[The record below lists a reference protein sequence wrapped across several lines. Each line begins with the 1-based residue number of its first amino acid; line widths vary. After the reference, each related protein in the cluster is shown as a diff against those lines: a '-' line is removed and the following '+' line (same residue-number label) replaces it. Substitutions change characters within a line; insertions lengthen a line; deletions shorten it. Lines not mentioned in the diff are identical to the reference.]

1 MIRIEYHRETRAR
14 YWHTIPAIFL
24 FAGVGIFLYAIGVIY
39 IISMML
45 FGLSVILLVWALIFK
60 AMTA

>member
-1 MIRIEYHRETRAR
+1 MIRIKNHRETRAR
-14 YWHTIPAIFL
+14 YWHTLPAIFL
-24 FAGVGIFLYAIGVIY
+24 FAGVGIFLYVIGVTY

-45 FGLSVILLVWALIFK
+45 FGLSVVLLVWAIIFK